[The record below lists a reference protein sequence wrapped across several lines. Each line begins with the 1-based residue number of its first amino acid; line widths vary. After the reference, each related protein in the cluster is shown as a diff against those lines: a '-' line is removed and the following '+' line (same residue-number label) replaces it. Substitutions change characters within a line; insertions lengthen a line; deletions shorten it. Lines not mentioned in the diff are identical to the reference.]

1 MTAKPTFDQDFF
13 NSHLGKKDENPEKVP
28 YFNPLRLE
36 LPKSTSYEIMML
48 GAKGGLKFNP
58 SEVIHYLRDLY
69 IVFDN
74 AVPRQFDGR
83 IYREIPMQTIKDYI
97 YDAAARAEGLYVP
110 SDNDIRTILH
120 AARSMLRVQYIGF
133 PEPEMAE
140 DYETEGEKGLIV
152 FENGIYNA
160 TTNRLLPFTPF
171 LFLTAFIHAEFDP
184 TVRTAD
190 AHNTLM
196 GIIPNSETLDFL
208 FEMCG
213 YLFFNPTLYPPA
225 LFNLYGP
232 GNTGKSAIAH
242 MILNIIGKENVSQM
256 GLAQIT
262 ARFTTAQLEGKM
274 LNICGETGDTSSKI
288 THIDGQ
294 LIKNLSDG
302 DIITVERK
310 GQDPYEIRNTAKFLF
325 VTNSIPDF
333 GDNTSGLYR
342 RLYVIP
348 CRVQQDKSAA
358 IYDKLTDQ
366 QSRSWIINKAL
377 AAYFNFLDRGKTFIV
392 SPQMETELT
401 QFKSQDSVMDFIQA
415 TFNTSEPQVVASK
428 IAESE
433 ELCWTTELYDNY
445 MIYTREALSQPVSR
459 KKFVE
464 RIRNEYS
471 LKTKT
476 VAVHVGDRMTTRT
489 KYYI

>member
-1 MTAKPTFDQDFF
+1 MTDSPRFDQDFF
-13 NSHLGKKDENPEKVP
+13 DSHLGEPEIPEKPP
-28 YFNPLRLE
+28 YYYPLRMD
-36 LPKSTSYEIMML
+36 LPKSTSYDIMMF
-48 GAKGGLKFNP
+48 GAKGAIKFNP
-58 SEVIHYLRDLY
+58 SGVIQYLRDLY
-69 IVFDN
+69 IVYDN

-83 IYREIPMQTIKDYI
+83 IYREIPTQSIKDLI
-97 YDAAARAEGLYVP
+97 YDAASQAEGFYVP
-110 SDNDIRTILH
+110 TDNDVRTILH

-133 PEPEMAE
+133 PEPEMGEA
-140 DYETEGEKGLIV
+140 YMTEGDKGLIV

-160 TTNRLLPFTPF
+160 TTHRLLPFTPY
-171 LFLTAFIHAEFDP
+171 LFLTSYIHAEYDP
-184 TVRTAD
+184 TVRDSD
-190 AHNTLM
+190 ACSTLM
-196 GIIPNSETLDFL
+196 GIIPNSDTLDFL
-208 FEMCG
+208 YEMCG

-242 MILNIIGKENVSQM
+242 MIRHIVGRENVSQ
-256 GLAQIT
+256 LTLPQLT
-262 ARFTTAQLEGKM
+262 ARFTIAQLEGKK
-274 LNICGETGDTSSKI
+274 LNICGETGDTSSKV
-288 THIDGQ
+288 THVDGQ

-302 DIITVERK
+302 EEPITVEKK
-310 GQDPYEIRNTAKFLF
+310 GQDPYDIINTAKFLF
-325 VTNSIPDF
+325 VTNSVPDF

-348 CRVQQDKSAA
+348 CRIQQDRTAA
-358 IYDKLTDQ
+358 IYDKLVDR

-377 AAYFNFLDRGKTFIV
+377 AGYFNFLERGKTFIV
-392 SPQMETELT
+392 SPQMETELA

-415 TFNTSEPQVVASK
+415 TFSTSDPHTVAVK
-428 IAESE
+428 IAESDE
-433 ELCWTTELYDNY
+433 YCWTTDLYDTY
-445 MIYTREALSQPVSR
+445 VMYTKESLSQPISR

-476 VAVHVGDRMTTRT
+476 ASVHIGDRTTTRT